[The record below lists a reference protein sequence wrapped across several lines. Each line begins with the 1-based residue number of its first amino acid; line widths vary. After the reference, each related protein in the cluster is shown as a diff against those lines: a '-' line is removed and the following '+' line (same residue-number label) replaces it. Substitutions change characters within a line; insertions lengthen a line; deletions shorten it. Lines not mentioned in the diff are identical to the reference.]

1 MKNNK
6 NIGVIGA
13 GSMGM
18 AIALNLHDKR
28 YRVAIRDIR
37 PEIENSARHSGL
49 TVCDSPAAIAAHA
62 DFIIIMV
69 VNAKQT
75 TEVLFGEQGVAAQG
89 GAGKTILLCPTIAPE
104 DTEAISQRL
113 IDAGFAVLD
122 GPVSGGPV
130 RARDGSMSLMLAGD
144 PSVIDQHQELLAAIS
159 SRIFRLGSRIGDGAR
174 YKLVNNLVAGMNLIA
189 ASSAMA
195 LGVKMGLDPHTLLAL
210 MSASS
215 GQSMMMDDRLTRAIA
230 DDYDPRAYAYI
241 LTKDV
246 ALGLAMA
253 ESAHVD
259 MPMAKHA
266 LDIFTATLAR
276 GYDELDDA
284 AVLKTLL
291 E

>member
-1 MKNNK
+1 MNNNN

-18 AIALNLHDKR
+18 AIALNLQDKG
-28 YRVAIRDIR
+28 YQVAIRDIR
-37 PEIENSARHSGL
+37 PDIETIARQNGL
-49 TVCDSPAAIAAHA
+49 TVRSSPSAIAAHA

-75 TEVLFGEQGVAAQG
+75 TDVLFGDHGIASANG
-89 GAGKTILLCPTIAPE
+89 SGKTVLLCPTIAPE
-104 DTEAISQRL
+104 DTETIAQKL
-113 IDAGFAVLD
+113 IATGFDVLD

-130 RARDGSMSLMLAGD
+130 RARNSTMSLMLAGD
-144 PSVIDQHQELLAAIS
+144 AQVIDRHAAVLNAMS
-159 SRIFRLGSRIGDGAR
+159 SRLFRLGERIGDGAR

-189 ASSAMA
+189 SSSAVA
-195 LGVKMGLDPHTLLAL
+195 LGMRMGLDPHTLVSL

-215 GQSMMMDDRLTRAIA
+215 GQSMMLDDRLTRAIA
-230 DDYDPRAYAYI
+230 NDYVPRAYAYI

-246 ALGLAMA
+246 ALGLDMA
-253 ESAHVD
+253 ESARFD
-259 MPMAKHA
+259 MPMARHA
-266 LDIFTATLAR
+266 LDIFTATLAL
-276 GYDELDDA
+276 GYGELDDA

>member
-1 MKNNK
+1 MNNNK

-18 AIALNLHDKR
+18 AMALNLQDKG
-28 YRVAIRDIR
+28 YQVAIRDIR
-37 PEIENSARHSGL
+37 AEIENSARNSGL
-49 TVCDSPAAIAAHA
+49 TVCKSPADIATHA

-75 TEVLFGEQGVAAQG
+75 TEVLYGDHGVTSAG
-89 GAGKTILLCPTIAPE
+89 GAGKTVLLCPTIAPE
-104 DTEAISQRL
+104 DTEAIGQRL
-113 IDAGFAVLD
+113 KQAGYDVLD

-130 RARDGSMSLMLAGD
+130 RARDGTMSLMLAGAAD
-144 PSVIDQHQELLAAIS
+144 VVARHDAVLNAIS
-159 SRIFRLGSRIGDGAR
+159 SRLFRLGERIGDGAR

-189 ASSAMA
+189 SSSAVA
-195 LGVKMGLDPHTLLAL
+195 LGMKMGLDPQTLVSL

-215 GQSMMMDDRLTRAIA
+215 GQSMMLDDRLTRAIA
-230 DDYDPRAYAYI
+230 DDYAPRAYAYI

-276 GYDELDDA
+276 GYDELDDS

>member
-1 MKNNK
+1 MNNNK
-6 NIGVIGA
+6 NIGVIGV

-18 AIALNLHDKR
+18 AIALNLQDKG
-28 YRVAIRDIR
+28 YQVAIRDIR
-37 PEIENSARHSGL
+37 SDIETTARHSGL
-49 TVCDSPAAIAAHA
+49 TVCSSPAAIAAHA

-75 TEVLFGEQGVAAQG
+75 SEVLFGDHGIVSTSD
-89 GAGKTILLCPTIAPE
+89 AGKTILLCPTIAPE
-104 DTEAISQRL
+104 DTETIAQRL
-113 IDAGFAVLD
+113 KAAGFNVLD

-130 RARDGSMSLMLAGD
+130 RARNGTMSLMLAGD
-144 PSVIDQHQELLAAIS
+144 AKVIARHEVVLNAIS
-159 SRIFRLGSRIGDGAR
+159 SRLFRLGERIGDGAR

-189 ASSAMA
+189 SSSAVA
-195 LGVKMGLDPHTLLAL
+195 LGVKMGLDPHTLVSL

-215 GQSMMMDDRLTRAIA
+215 GQSMMLEDRLTRAIA
-230 DDYDPRAYAYI
+230 GDYAPRAYAYI

-246 ALGLAMA
+246 ALGLDMA
-253 ESAHVD
+253 ESAKVD
-259 MPMAKHA
+259 MPMARHA

-276 GYDELDDA
+276 GYDEQDDA

>member
-1 MKNNK
+1 MNNNK

-18 AIALNLHDKR
+18 AIALNLQDR
-28 YRVAIRDIR
+28 GYQVAIRDIR
-37 PEIENSARHSGL
+37 PDIETIARHSGL
-49 TVCDSPAAIAAHA
+49 TVCSSPSAIAAHA

-75 TEVLFGEQGVAAQG
+75 TDVLFGDHGIASAG
-89 GAGKTILLCPTIAPE
+89 GSGKTVLLCPTIAPE
-104 DTEAISQRL
+104 DTETIAQKL
-113 IDAGFAVLD
+113 TATGFDVLD

-130 RARDGSMSLMLAGD
+130 RARNGTMSLMLAGD
-144 PSVIDQHQELLAAIS
+144 AQVIDRHAAVLNAMS
-159 SRIFRLGSRIGDGAR
+159 SRLFRLGERIGDGAR

-189 ASSAMA
+189 SSSAMA
-195 LGVKMGLDPHTLLAL
+195 LGMRMGLDPHTLVSL

-215 GQSMMMDDRLTRAIA
+215 GQSMLLDDRLVRAIE
-230 DDYDPRAYAYI
+230 DDYAPRAYAYI

-246 ALGLAMA
+246 ALGLDMA
-253 ESAHVD
+253 ESAGVD
-259 MPMAKHA
+259 LPMARHA

>member
-6 NIGVIGA
+6 NIGIIGA

-18 AIALNLHDKR
+18 AIALNLRDQG
-28 YRVAIRDIR
+28 YQVAIRDIR
-37 PEIENSARHSGL
+37 PEIERSARSSGM
-49 TVCDSPAAIAAHA
+49 TVCSSPASVAEHS

-75 TEVLFGEQGVAAQG
+75 TEVLFGEQGVASAAA
-89 GAGKTILLCPTIAPE
+89 AGHTILLCPTISPE
-104 DTEAISQRL
+104 DTEAIAQRL
-113 IDAGFAVLD
+113 RDAGVDALD

-130 RARDGSMSLMLAGD
+130 RARDGTMSLMLAGD
-144 PSVIDQHQELLAAIS
+144 AGVITRHEAVLNAMS
-159 SRIFRLGSRIGDGAR
+159 SRLFRLGERIGDGAR

-189 ASSAMA
+189 SSSAVA
-195 LGVKMGLDPHTLLAL
+195 LGIKMGLDPQMLVSL

-215 GQSMMMDDRLTRAIA
+215 GQSMMLDDRLTRAIA
-230 DDYDPRAYAYI
+230 NDYAPRAYAYI

-246 ALGLAMA
+246 ALGLDMA
-253 ESAHVD
+253 ESVHVD

-266 LDIFTATLAR
+266 LEIFTATLAR
-276 GYDELDDA
+276 GDDELDDA

>member
-1 MKNNK
+1 
-6 NIGVIGA
+6 
-13 GSMGM
+13 
-18 AIALNLHDKR
+18 
-28 YRVAIRDIR
+28 
-37 PEIENSARHSGL
+37 
-49 TVCDSPAAIAAHA
+49 
-62 DFIIIMV
+62 MV

-75 TEVLFGEQGVAAQG
+75 TEVLFGDRGVASAG
-89 GAGKTILLCPTIAPE
+89 NAGKTILLCPTIAPE
-104 DTEAISQRL
+104 DTEAIARRL
-113 IDAGFAVLD
+113 KEAGYDVLD

-130 RARDGSMSLMLAGD
+130 RARDGTMSLMLAGAA
-144 PSVIDQHQELLAAIS
+144 SVITRHDAVLNAIS
-159 SRIFRLGSRIGDGAR
+159 SRLFRLGERIGDGAR

-189 ASSAMA
+189 SSSAVA
-195 LGVKMGLDPHTLLAL
+195 LGMRMGLDPQTLVSL

-215 GQSMMMDDRLTRAIA
+215 GQSMMLDDRLTRAIA
-230 DDYDPRAYAYI
+230 DDYAPRAYAYI

-253 ESAHVD
+253 ESAQVD

>member
-1 MKNNK
+1 MNNNN

-18 AIALNLHDKR
+18 AIALNLQDKG
-28 YRVAIRDIR
+28 YQVAIRDIR
-37 PEIENSARHSGL
+37 PDIETIARQNGL
-49 TVCDSPAAIAAHA
+49 TVRSSPSAIAAHA

-75 TEVLFGEQGVAAQG
+75 TDVLFGDHGIASANG
-89 GAGKTILLCPTIAPE
+89 SGKTVLLCPTIAPE
-104 DTEAISQRL
+104 DTETIAQKL
-113 IDAGFAVLD
+113 IATGFDVLD

-130 RARDGSMSLMLAGD
+130 RARNGTMSLMLAGD
-144 PSVIDQHQELLAAIS
+144 AQVIDRHAAVLNAMS
-159 SRIFRLGSRIGDGAR
+159 SRLFRLGERIGDGAR

-189 ASSAMA
+189 SSSAVA
-195 LGVKMGLDPHTLLAL
+195 LGMRMGLDPHTLVSL

-215 GQSMMMDDRLTRAIA
+215 GQSMMLDDRLTRAIA
-230 DDYDPRAYAYI
+230 NDYVPRAYAYI

-246 ALGLAMA
+246 ALGLDMA
-253 ESAHVD
+253 ESARFD
-259 MPMAKHA
+259 MPMARHA
-266 LDIFTATLAR
+266 LDIFTATLAL
-276 GYDELDDA
+276 GYGELDDA

>member
-1 MKNNK
+1 MKK

-18 AIALNLHDKR
+18 AIALNLRDKG
-28 YRVAIRDIR
+28 YQVAIRDIR
-37 PEIENSARHSGL
+37 PEIESSARNSGL
-49 TVCDSPAAIAAHA
+49 TVCRSPAEIAAHA

-75 TEVLFGEQGVAAQG
+75 TEVLFGDHGVTSAG
-89 GAGKTILLCPTIAPE
+89 NAGKTILLCPTIAPE
-104 DTEAISQRL
+104 DTEAIAQRL
-113 IDAGFAVLD
+113 KEAGYDVLD

-130 RARDGSMSLMLAGD
+130 RARDGTMSLMLAGAA
-144 PSVIDQHQELLAAIS
+144 SVITRHDAVLNAIS
-159 SRIFRLGSRIGDGAR
+159 SRLFRLGERIGDGAR

-189 ASSAMA
+189 SSSAVA
-195 LGVKMGLDPHTLLAL
+195 LGMRMGLDPQTLVSL

-215 GQSMMMDDRLTRAIA
+215 GQSMMLDDRLTRAIA
-230 DDYDPRAYAYI
+230 DDYAPRAYAYI

-253 ESAHVD
+253 ESAQVD
-259 MPMAKHA
+259 IPMAKHA

>member
-1 MKNNK
+1 MNNNK
-6 NIGVIGA
+6 NIGIIGA

-18 AIALNLHDKR
+18 AMALNLQDKG
-28 YRVAIRDIR
+28 YQVAIRDIR
-37 PEIENSARHSGL
+37 AEIETSARHSGL
-49 TVCDSPAAIAAHA
+49 VVSPSPAAIAAHA

-75 TEVLFGEQGVAAQG
+75 NEVLFGDHGVISTG

-104 DTEAISQRL
+104 DTESIAERL
-113 IDAGFAVLD
+113 KAAGFDALD

-130 RARDGSMSLMLAGD
+130 RARDGTMSLMLAGD
-144 PSVIDQHQELLAAIS
+144 TGVIARHEAVLNAIS
-159 SRIFRLGSRIGDGAR
+159 SRLFRLGERIGDGAR

-189 ASSAMA
+189 ASSAVA
-195 LGVKMGLDPHTLLAL
+195 LGMKIGLDPHTLVSL

-215 GQSMMMDDRLTRAIA
+215 GQSMMLDDRLTRAI
-230 DDYDPRAYAYI
+230 DHDYAPRAYAYI

-246 ALGLAMA
+246 ALGLDMA
-253 ESAHVD
+253 ESAQVEI
-259 MPMAKHA
+259 PMAKHA

>member
-1 MKNNK
+1 MKK

-18 AIALNLHDKR
+18 AIALNLQDKG
-28 YRVAIRDIR
+28 YQVAIRDIR
-37 PEIENSARHSGL
+37 PEIENSARNSGL
-49 TVCDSPAAIAAHA
+49 TVRSSPAEIAAHA

-75 TEVLFGEQGVAAQG
+75 TEVLFGDHGVTSSG
-89 GAGKTILLCPTIAPE
+89 NAGKTILLCPTIAPE
-104 DTEAISQRL
+104 ETEAIAQRL
-113 IDAGFAVLD
+113 KEAGYDVLD

-130 RARDGSMSLMLAGD
+130 RARDGTMSLMLAGAA
-144 PSVIDQHQELLAAIS
+144 SVITRHDAVLNAIS
-159 SRIFRLGSRIGDGAR
+159 SRLFRLGERIGDGAR

-189 ASSAMA
+189 SSSAVA
-195 LGVKMGLDPHTLLAL
+195 LGMRMGLDPQTLVSL

-215 GQSMMMDDRLTRAIA
+215 GQSMMLDDRLTRAIA
-230 DDYDPRAYAYI
+230 DDYAPRAYAYI

-253 ESAHVD
+253 ESAQVD

>member
-1 MKNNK
+1 
-6 NIGVIGA
+6 
-13 GSMGM
+13 MGM
-18 AIALNLHDKR
+18 AIALNLQDR
-28 YRVAIRDIR
+28 GYQVAIRDIR
-37 PEIENSARHSGL
+37 PEIERSARDSGL
-49 TVCDSPAAIAAHA
+49 AVCASPAAIASHA

-75 TEVLFGEQGVAAQG
+75 TEVLFGDQGVATAG
-89 GAGKTILLCPTIAPE
+89 GSGKTILLCPTIAPE
-104 DTEAISQRL
+104 DTESIAQRL
-113 IDAGFAVLD
+113 RDKGFDVLD

-130 RARDGSMSLMLAGD
+130 RARDGTMSLMLAGD
-144 PSVIDQHQELLAAIS
+144 AKVVARHEAVLNAIS
-159 SRIFRLGSRIGDGAR
+159 SRLFRLGERIGDGAR

-189 ASSAMA
+189 SSSAVA
-195 LGVKMGLDPHTLLAL
+195 LGMKMGLDPKTLVSL

-215 GQSMMMDDRLTRAIA
+215 GQSMMLDDRLTRAIA
-230 DDYDPRAYAYI
+230 DDYAPRAYAYI

-246 ALGLAMA
+246 ALGLDMA
-253 ESAHVD
+253 ESAKVD

-266 LDIFTATLAR
+266 LDIFTATLAC

>member
-1 MKNNK
+1 MSNNK

-18 AIALNLHDKR
+18 AIALNLQDKG
-28 YRVAIRDIR
+28 YQVAIRDIR
-37 PEIENSARHSGL
+37 ADIETSARNSGL
-49 TVCDSPAAIAAHA
+49 TVAASPADIAAFA

-75 TEVLFGEQGVAAQG
+75 TEVLFGERGVTSAG
-89 GAGKTILLCPTIAPE
+89 IAGKTILLCPTIAPE
-104 DTEAISQRL
+104 DTEAIAQRL
-113 IDAGFAVLD
+113 QSARCDVLD

-130 RARDGSMSLMLAGD
+130 RARDGTMSLMLAGD
-144 PSVIDQHQELLAAIS
+144 GAVITRHEAVLNAIS
-159 SRIFRLGSRIGDGAR
+159 SRLFRLGERIGDGAR

-189 ASSAMA
+189 SSSAVA
-195 LGVKMGLDPHTLLAL
+195 LGVKMGLDPQTLVSL

-215 GQSMMMDDRLTRAIA
+215 GQSMMLDDRLTRAIA
-230 DDYDPRAYAYI
+230 NDYAPRAYAYI

-246 ALGLAMA
+246 ALGLDMA

-266 LDIFTATLAR
+266 LEIFTATLAR

>member
-1 MKNNK
+1 MNNNK
-6 NIGVIGA
+6 NIGIIGA

-18 AIALNLHDKR
+18 AIALNLQDR
-28 YRVAIRDIR
+28 GYQVAIRDIR
-37 PEIENSARHSGL
+37 PEIERSARDSGL
-49 TVCDSPAAIAAHA
+49 SVCASPAAIASHA

-69 VNAKQT
+69 VNGKQT
-75 TEVLFGEQGVAAQG
+75 AEVLFGDQGVAAAG
-89 GAGKTILLCPTIAPE
+89 GSGKTVLLCPTIAPE
-104 DTEAISQRL
+104 DTESIAQRL
-113 IDAGFAVLD
+113 RDKGFDVLD

-130 RARDGSMSLMLAGD
+130 RARDGTMSLMLAGD
-144 PSVIDQHQELLAAIS
+144 AKVVARHEAVLNAMS
-159 SRIFRLGSRIGDGAR
+159 SRLFRLGERVGDGAR

-189 ASSAMA
+189 SSSAVA
-195 LGVKMGLDPHTLLAL
+195 LGMKMGLDPKTLVSL

-215 GQSMMMDDRLTRAIA
+215 GQSMMLDDRLTRAIA
-230 DDYDPRAYAYI
+230 DDYAPRAYAYI

-246 ALGLAMA
+246 ALGLDMA
-253 ESAHVD
+253 ESAKVD